1 MKGYIYGLKCPIRNE
16 IVYIGQT
23 HNDLEVR
30 LTKHISNTR
39 SKIKRNKTFNKK
51 DHWIKKLIRLDIQN
65 KIEIVLIEE
74 CDLSI
79 IDEREIYWI
88 VEYRKFDFNKNIA
101 DGGKVN
107 RGNKWSEESKKRMS
121 ENRKGKNVGP
131 DNPNYGKSPSE
142 EVKEKISISLK
153 HFYSCH
159 DANFK
164 DKKHTEESLKK
175 ISENRKGKCSGENH
189 PFFGKSR
196 TEETRQKISEAN
208 SGENH
213 PFFGKSRS
221 EETRQ
226 KISEANSGEKNGMFG
241 VTFSMSDS
249 HKQNISQSLLK
260 SEKFKLSRQ
269 SEEFKKK
276 ISDISSIPL
285 IILDEKLNIIGEFK
299 NCRECGE
306 YLGYGKSNIDH
317 AVKDLR
323 QIGKGRDNKYW
334 VVKKDKYEE
343 SIELIKIKRNI

>member
-16 IVYIGQT
+16 IVYVGQT
-23 HNDLEVR
+23 HNELEVR
-30 LTKHISNTR
+30 LIKHISNTR
-39 SKIKRNKTFNKK
+39 SKIKSNKTFNKK
-51 DHWIKKLIRLDIQN
+51 DHWIKKLIRLEIEN
-65 KIEIVLIEE
+65 EIEIVLIEE

-88 VEYRKFDFNKNIA
+88 AEYRKFDFNKNLA
-101 DGGKVN
+101 DGGRVN
-107 RGNKWSEESKKRMS
+107 RGHKWSEEAKKRIS
-121 ENRKGKNVGP
+121 ESRKGKNVGP
-131 DNPNYGKSPSE
+131 DNPNYGKPPSE
-142 EVKEKISISLK
+142 EIKEKISIKLK
-153 HFYSCH
+153 DFYSCH

-164 DKKHTEESLKK
+164 GKTHTEESLMKM
-175 ISENRKGKCSGENH
+175 SENRKGKTAGKNH
-189 PFFGKSR
+189 PLYGTHRSD
-196 TEETRQKISEAN
+196 ETKRKISEAN
-208 SGENH
+208 KGKNN
-213 PFFGKSRS
+213 PNFGIPCS
-221 EETRQ
+221 EETKR

-249 HKQNISQSLLK
+249 HKQNISKSLLK

-285 IILDEKLNIIGEFK
+285 IVLDEKLNIIGEFK

-323 QIGKGRDNKYW
+323 QIGKGKKNRYW

-343 SIELIKIKRNI
+343 SIELIKAKMNI